1 MPQPSQ
7 GVQGSER
14 VIPTNEHY
22 AYSTRPP
29 SQDGLSAASYGV
41 LKPQQI
47 TMVAIGG
54 AINTGLTICAGNA
67 LSKAGPASI
76 LISYTG
82 VGIVVYL
89 VLCALG
95 EVASWSPEPSMT
107 DHATRLCDPALG
119 FTLGWIYWFKFMV
132 VIPNQLAA
140 GELLIAYWQD
150 NEAQYSV
157 FWTTAFLGVIIAAN
171 SMCGRYLGKYE
182 VILSFFKVLVMSG
195 LMALSIVLALGGGP
209 DRDMKG
215 FRYWRDP
222 GAFANGTGGAVAG
235 TVRAIC
241 RTVPSATLAY
251 LGSELMGMTILR
263 TPNPRKAA
271 GRAIKVTFY
280 RILVF
285 NVVNI
290 TLLGILVP
298 HDTHMLAFSHNTPQ
312 HRTASAFVA
321 VSQSAGPSVIPHILN
336 ACLLLFVLSAANQAL
351 QMASVTLHGLS
362 LDKNAPFFLCR
373 TNRRGTPIYS
383 LGTCSALACLAYL
396 NISSGSKRLF
406 EYSVNLVS
414 MFSILTWA
422 SILVIHFSFIRA
434 RKAQKITD
442 EVLSF
447 RAPLGLFGSWVALV
461 ACVFVTVIRGLDF
474 VDPDYYPK
482 GIDRSMAFVTSYIG
496 IPLYITLV
504 IGYKIGTK
512 SKHVQ
517 PQDVDMGSLTPIP
530 EPQSADGNTAG
541 QEGPDSVPSV
551 RT

>member
-1 MPQPSQ
+1 MPRQEGQ
-7 GVQGSER
+7 GTRQSER
-14 VIPTNEHY
+14 GIATTDFY
-22 AYSTRPP
+22 AHSTQSP
-29 SQDGLSAASYGV
+29 SQDGKSVASYGA
-41 LKPQQI
+41 LKPRQI
-47 TMVAIGG
+47 TM
-54 AINTGLTICAGNA
+54 
-67 LSKAGPASI
+67 PASI

-82 VGIVVYL
+82 VGIIVYL

-95 EVASWSPEPSMT
+95 EVATWSPEPSMT
-107 DHATRLCDPALG
+107 DHAARLCDPALG

-140 GELLIAYWQD
+140 GELLIAYWQE
-150 NEAQYSV
+150 NEAKYSV
-157 FWTTAFLGVIIAAN
+157 FWTTAFLSVIITAN
-171 SMCGRYLGKYE
+171 SLCSRYLGKYE
-182 VILSFFKVLVMSG
+182 VVLSFFKVLVMTG
-195 LMALSIVLALGGGP
+195 LMALSVVLALGGGP

-222 GAFANGTGGAVAG
+222 GAFANGTRGAVAG
-235 TVRAIC
+235 TIRAIC

-263 TPNPRKAA
+263 TQNPRKAA

-285 NVVNI
+285 NIVNI
-290 TLLGILVP
+290 TLLGMLVP
-298 HDTHMLAFSHNTPQ
+298 HDTHIIAFTQKASQP
-312 HRTASAFVA
+312 RTASAFVA
-321 VSQSAGPSVIPHILN
+321 VAQSAGPSVIPHLLN

-351 QMASVTLHGLS
+351 QMASMTLYGLS
-362 LDKNAPFFLCR
+362 LDKNAPSFLCR
-373 TNRRGTPIYS
+373 TNRRGIPIFA
-383 LGTCSALACLAYL
+383 LGMCSAVACLAYL

-406 EYSVNLVS
+406 GYSVNLVS
-414 MFSILTWA
+414 MFSILTWV

-442 EVLSF
+442 EVLTF

-461 ACVFVTVIRGLDF
+461 ACVLVTIIRGFDF
-474 VDPDYYPK
+474 VDREYYPK
-482 GIDRSMAFVTSYIG
+482 GVDRIAFVTSFIG

-504 IGYKIGTK
+504 AGYKIGTK
-512 SKHVQ
+512 SKHVH

-530 EPQSADGNTAG
+530 ELHSADRSPMGHADP
-541 QEGPDSVPSV
+541 EPVPLS

>member
-1 MPQPSQ
+1 MPQQEGQ
-7 GVQGSER
+7 GTPRSER
-14 VIPTNEHY
+14 AIPTTDCY
-22 AYSTRPP
+22 AHSTQSP
-29 SQDGLSAASYGV
+29 SQDGKSVASYGA
-41 LKPQQI
+41 LKPRQI

-82 VGIVVYL
+82 VGIIVYL

-107 DHATRLCDPALG
+107 DHAARLCDPALG

-140 GELLIAYWQD
+140 GELLIAYWQE
-150 NEAQYSV
+150 NEAKYSV

-171 SMCGRYLGKYE
+171 SLCSRYLGKYE

-195 LMALSIVLALGGGP
+195 LMALSVVLALGGGP

-235 TVRAIC
+235 TIRAIC

-263 TPNPRKAA
+263 TQNPRKAA

-285 NVVNI
+285 NIVNI
-290 TLLGILVP
+290 TLLGMLVP
-298 HDTHMLAFSHNTPQ
+298 HDTHIIAFTQKASQP
-312 HRTASAFVA
+312 RTASAFVA
-321 VSQSAGPSVIPHILN
+321 VAQSAGPSVIPNLLN

-351 QMASVTLHGLS
+351 QMASMTLYGIS
-362 LDKNAPFFLCR
+362 LDKNAPSFLCR
-373 TNRRGTPIYS
+373 TNRRGIPIYA
-383 LGTCSALACLAYL
+383 LGMCSAVACLAYL

-414 MFSILTWA
+414 MFSILTWV

-442 EVLSF
+442 EVLAF

-461 ACVFVTVIRGLDF
+461 ACVLVTVIRGFDF
-474 VDPDYYPK
+474 VDHEYYPK
-482 GIDRSMAFVTSYIG
+482 GVDRIAFVTSFVG
-496 IPLYITLV
+496 IPLYLTLV
-504 IGYKIGTK
+504 AGYKIGTK
-512 SKHVQ
+512 SKLVH
-517 PQDVDMGSLTPIP
+517 PQDVDMGSLTPIS
-530 EPQSADGNTAG
+530 EPHGADRTPMG
-541 QEGPDSVPSV
+541 QAEPDPAPLS
-551 RT
+551 RA